1 MQGKEASE
9 QETRKCTAGI
19 DVSKDWLDAH
29 VLPTGASLRVA
40 NTSEGIRQL
49 KRWLLRLKAELVAI
63 EATGKWH
70 RAVFRSLSASNIA
83 VAVIDPFRV
92 RMFAKAQGI
101 AAKTDRLDAKVLA
114 MYAAMMSPVCRP
126 PAPELLETLQE
137 LVTARASAVGEKT
150 ALKNQ
155 LAAAI
160 QPFLKNQLRK
170 RIKQLE
176 AHEEAIEKECLKWIK
191 TVEGLKRR
199 FDILTSIPGVGDVVA
214 MTLIACLSELGSLSD
229 KQAAALA
236 GLAPVADDSGQ
247 RQGVRVIWGG
257 RSAVRR
263 ALYLAALSAKTC
275 NKDMKTFFQRLVD
288 KGKVKKA
295 AVVAV
300 ARKLVVLANLLIA
313 EDRTWQKFAP
323 KHA

>member
-9 QETRKCTAGI
+9 QETRQCTAGI

-29 VLPTGASLRVA
+29 VLPKGASLRVA
-40 NTSEGIRQL
+40 NTSEGIRQI
-49 KRWLLRLKAELVAI
+49 KRWLLRSEVELVTI

-70 RAVFRSLSASNIA
+70 RAVFRSLSASNVA

-126 PAPELLETLQE
+126 PAPELLEALQE
-137 LVTARASAVGEKT
+137 LVTARASAVDEKT

-155 LAAAI
+155 LAAVT
-160 QPFLKNQLRK
+160 QSFLKTQLRK
-170 RIKQLE
+170 RIRQLE
-176 AHEEAIEKECLKWIK
+176 AHEEALEKECLKRIK
-191 TVEGLKRR
+191 SEEGLKRR
-199 FDILTSIPGVGDVVA
+199 LNILTSIPGIGDVVA

-236 GLAPVADDSGQ
+236 GLAPVADDSGR
-247 RQGVRVIWGG
+247 RQGLRVIWGG

-263 ALYLAALSAKTC
+263 ALYLAALSAKTW
-275 NKDMKTFFQRLVD
+275 NKDMKAFFQRLVG

-300 ARKLVVLANLLIA
+300 ARKMVVLANLLIA
-313 EDRTWQKFAP
+313 ENRPWQKIAP
-323 KHA
+323 KCA